1 MALPHESEP
10 LLKWSVNVGSS
21 CLREDM
27 SVALRGAAALSES
40 AHVTMRVP
48 FASTVHVTWR
58 CCDREPAT
66 FVLPAKATQAELRA
80 RVEALAPACL
90 IRVSL
95 LDAPKHISAGRW
107 LWWRAGCADTRDDA
121 ALACFL
127 AGSDGVIKLSVSRPD
142 FGNCQ
147 IFVKGLTG
155 ENYTLEVN
163 TSDSIYAVKAKVKD
177 RTGIPPEQQRLIF
190 GGMQLDDGHALAD
203 YNIQRECTLH
213 LVLRLRGGMF
223 HKSSGRA
230 DNEQLHATPSR
241 LAVEIRAPD
250 GTTHTLRVDKDTSVA
265 ALAPLL
271 KRAMAGESVDDDS
284 EADENVD
291 SSAYSSASSEDEEDA
306 SDEDAEIAA
315 LEASLAEAQ
324 AALANL
330 QLRRR
335 ARRG

>member
-1 MALPHESEP
+1 MLLRSVSEADAGRGRTSPLAMSNCRYAERTFFTLAL
-10 LLKWSVNVGSS
+10 LGSS
-21 CLREDM
+21 SRF
-27 SVALRGAAALSES
+27 S
-40 AHVTMRVP
+40 
-48 FASTVHVTWR
+48 ASTI
-58 CCDREPAT
+58 
-66 FVLPAKATQAELRA
+66 VLPQRTRMPLPSRT
-80 RVEALAPACL
+80 V
-90 IRVSL
+90 
-95 LDAPKHISAGRW
+95 DAPKHISAGRW
-107 LWWRAGCADTRDDA
+107 LWWRTGCADTRDDA

-230 DNEQLHATPSR
+230 DNEQLHAPPSR

-250 GTTHTLRVDKDTSVA
+250 GTMHTLRVDKDTSVA
-265 ALAPLL
+265 SLAPLL
-271 KRAMAGESVDDDS
+271 KRAMAGEAVDDDS
-284 EADENVD
+284 DDEVQNVD
-291 SSAYSSASSEDEEDA
+291 SSAYSSACSEDEEDA
-306 SDEDAEIAA
+306 SDDDAGIAA
-315 LEASLAEAQ
+315 LESSLAEAK
-324 AALANL
+324 AALANSR
-330 QLRRR
+330 LRRS
-335 ARRG
+335 ARRA